1 MAETIKKPVIDEI
14 ATTVKDIDVFGGW
27 LKRLE
32 NPDPVLRTEAAGRGL
47 KLYDEVARDP
57 HAGSVLQT
65 RYLAI
70 AGCEWEINPG
80 EDTARG
86 KEIAGFLDKELYS
99 INFTQALQELMAAV
113 LYGYFVS
120 EIMWQQKN
128 GRWRPAQ
135 IMGKHPRRF
144 SFDLD
149 RSLRMLTPENMIEGE
164 VVPERKFIVFSYG
177 SSDNPYGSGLGQ
189 KLWWPVWFKKHGIKY
204 WLVFLEKFGMP
215 TGVGKY
221 PRGTDPA
228 DQEKLLDAID
238 AIQNETGITIPNDM
252 VIDLLEAT
260 RGGNVTYE
268 ALCDYMDQQMSKAV
282 LGQTL
287 TTQVSGGGSLA
298 AGQVHNEVRQDLKKA
313 DADLL
318 SEVLN
323 NTLIRWM
330 VDYNFADVTAYPSLR
345 LRTDAEQ
352 DLKALAERDKI
363 IAVDMGMAKRIP
375 EKYISEAYNIPLAE
389 EGEPVIGADEAKI
402 FEYHLK
408 YGTITIN
415 EIRARQGLDPA
426 PGGDVLIQ
434 PVGSESGGEF
444 AERGRFTPAQNELES
459 LATAGIASDP
469 FAANEGKIISAVLA
483 ASDYDDAMGRVL
495 ALYPDMDVETASDMM
510 ARCLVAAEAFGK
522 YTVKDEN
529 DG

>member
-1 MAETIKKPVIDEI
+1 MAESIKKPVKDEI
-14 ATTVKDIDVFGGW
+14 ATTSKDIDIFGGW

-32 NPDPVLRTEAAGRGL
+32 NPDPVLRTEASGRGL
-47 KLYDEVARDP
+47 KLYDDVARDP

-70 AGCEWEINPG
+70 AGCEWEINPAG
-80 EDTARG
+80 DSARD
-86 KEIAGFLDKELYS
+86 KEIAAFLDTELHA
-99 INFTQALQELMAAV
+99 INFTQALQELMAAA

-120 EIMWQQKN
+120 EIMWQQKD
-128 GRWRPAQ
+128 GRWRPSQ

-149 RSLRMLTPENMIEGE
+149 RSLRLLTPENMIEGE
-164 VVPERKFIVFSYG
+164 VVPERKFIVFTFG

-221 PRGTDPA
+221 PPGTDPT
-228 DQEKLLDAID
+228 DQAKLLDAID
-238 AIQNETGITIPNDM
+238 AIQNETGIAIPNNM
-252 VIDLLEAT
+252 VIDLLEAS
-260 RGGNVTYE
+260 RSGNVTYE

-345 LRTDAEQ
+345 LRTEAEK
-352 DLKALAERDKI
+352 DLKALAERDEILINKI
-363 IAVDMGMAKRIP
+363 GLRVSQNYFY
-375 EKYISEAYNIPLAE
+375 ETYNIP
-389 EGEPVIGADEAKI
+389 EPDNDADIVAPSNEAGKI
-402 FEYHLK
+402 YEYHLK
-408 YGTITIN
+408 YGVVDKN
-415 EIRARQGLDPA
+415 EIRGKIGLP
-426 PGGDVLIQ
+426 PKTGGDKP
-434 PVGSESGGEF
+434 PVAIAEDGASEF
-444 AERGRFTPAQNELES
+444 AEPGRFTPDQNELEA
-459 LATAGIASDP
+459 LAAAGIASDP
-469 FAANEGKIISAVLA
+469 FAANEEKILASVLA
-483 ASDYDDAMGRVL
+483 AGDYDDAMARVL

-510 ARCLVAAEAFGK
+510 ARCLVAAGAFGN
-522 YTVKDEN
+522 YTVKEEN